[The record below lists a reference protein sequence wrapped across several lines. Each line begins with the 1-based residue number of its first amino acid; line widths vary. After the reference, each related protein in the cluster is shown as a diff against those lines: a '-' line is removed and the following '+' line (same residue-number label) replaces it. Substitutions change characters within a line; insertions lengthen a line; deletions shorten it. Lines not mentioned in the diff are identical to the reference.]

1 MSTKLNEHIYIM
13 NKMNDKD
20 KLEYAFKNYYESADS
35 NIKDSLFLII
45 AHLISKIE
53 LSLDTSK
60 LDNIPDGMKTL
71 IINSAYSYAYEGEK
85 SLRGPILNIFG
96 EILENEEPYIEPFVD
111 LLEMIVYR
119 RRK

>member
-1 MSTKLNEHIYIM
+1 MTIKLDEHINAM

-20 KLEYAFKNYYESADS
+20 KLAYAFENYYESVDS

-60 LDNIPDGMKTL
+60 LENIPEGMKTL
-71 IINSAYSYAYEGEK
+71 IINSAYSYTYEGEK

-96 EILENEEPYIEPFVD
+96 EILENDEPYIEPFID
-111 LLEMIVYR
+111 LLEMLVYR